1 VLKHLNSAIWFKTT
15 HLHAR
20 TLPPSKERGHVDDFL
35 YALVFGFVFCLSP
48 GAVLAETLRR
58 GLQHG
63 FRPALLVQV
72 GSLVGDAVWA
82 VIGLT
87 GLALLIQ
94 HDAVRI
100 PLTVVCAL
108 YLAWLGLRSLID
120 AWHLPESESAPA
132 SSQQNALAVGAAIS
146 LANPKNIVYWARWAC
161 TIRHR
166 RRHAQPRADADVFCR
181 FHAGFGA
188 VVLSDS
194 GAGQPAAP
202 EHLAAVAARQL
213 WRVRCG
219 IDLSGGACRARDL
232 NGRKPFPE
240 RAMPRR

>member
-1 VLKHLNSAIWFKTT
+1 MLTIF
-15 HLHAR
+15 
-20 TLPPSKERGHVDDFL
+20 F

-87 GLALLIQ
+87 GIALLIQ

-120 AWHLPESESAPA
+120 AWHLPESQSAPA
-132 SSQQNALAVGAAIS
+132 SSNQNALAVGAAIS
-146 LANPKNIVYWARWAC
+146 LANPKNIVYWGALGSALSGIVGA
-161 TIRHR
+161 TPSHG
-166 RRHAQPRADADVFCR
+166 QTLMF
-181 FHAGFGA
+181 FAGFMLASVLSCFLTAALVNLLRQNASPLWQRVSYGACGA
-188 VVLSDS
+188 VLIYLAV
-194 GAGQPAAP
+194 
-202 EHLAAVAARQL
+202 LAAQ
-213 WRVRCG
+213 G
-219 IDLSGGACRARDL
+219 I
-232 NGRKPFPE
+232 
-240 RAMPRR
+240 

>member
-1 VLKHLNSAIWFKTT
+1 MLTIF
-15 HLHAR
+15 
-20 TLPPSKERGHVDDFL
+20 F

-100 PLTVVCAL
+100 PLTVSVRCT
-108 YLAWLGLRSLID
+108 WPG
-120 AWHLPESESAPA
+120 
-132 SSQQNALAVGAAIS
+132 
-146 LANPKNIVYWARWAC
+146 WAC
-161 TIRHR
+161 
-166 RRHAQPRADADVFCR
+166 
-181 FHAGFGA
+181 
-188 VVLSDS
+188 
-194 GAGQPAAP
+194 AA
-202 EHLAAVAARQL
+202 
-213 WRVRCG
+213 
-219 IDLSGGACRARDL
+219 
-232 NGRKPFPE
+232 
-240 RAMPRR
+240 

>member
-1 VLKHLNSAIWFKTT
+1 MLTIF
-15 HLHAR
+15 
-20 TLPPSKERGHVDDFL
+20 F

-146 LANPKNIVYWARWAC
+146 LANPKNIVYWGALGSALSGIVGA
-161 TIRHR
+161 TPSHG
-166 RRHAQPRADADVFCR
+166 QTLMF
-181 FHAGFGA
+181 FAGFMLA
-188 VVLSDS
+188 SVL
-194 GAGQPAAP
+194 
-202 EHLAAVAARQL
+202 
-213 WRVRCG
+213 
-219 IDLSGGACRARDL
+219 
-232 NGRKPFPE
+232 
-240 RAMPRR
+240 